1 MHGYPSK
8 ATLKLKTERT
18 MSLEEKY
25 IIITEDEED
34 EEEEED
40 IQEAATS
47 VVGRVVK
54 DAVDQIVALQK
65 EEAGAQ
71 YKMRNIT
78 WMRCTDFSIGKGLLQ
93 IEDYMKTW
101 ELHESWL
108 HWSNYLNKQ
117 ELQYSTQYYYRVRWS
132 IPTCRKPIPRATACV
147 YFVIE
152 ISKIKPKMLPIEVF
166 FVVETNKLVHRPGK
180 TRFKEKW
187 LKDVIESKIVMMET
201 VDF

>member
-1 MHGYPSK
+1 
-8 ATLKLKTERT
+8 
-18 MSLEEKY
+18 MSLEDKY
-25 IIITEDEED
+25 IAIMDEDDED
-34 EEEEED
+34 KEEEED
-40 IQEAATS
+40 IQEAAAS
-47 VVGRVVK
+47 FVDGVIK
-54 DAVDQIVALQK
+54 DAVDKIIALKK
-65 EEAGAQ
+65 EEAAAIYTIQ
-71 YKMRNIT
+71 NIP
-78 WMRCTDFSIGKGLLQ
+78 WMRCSDFSIGRGLLQ

-108 HWSNYLNKQ
+108 HWSNYLNNE
-117 ELQYSTQYYYRVRWS
+117 ELKYSTRYYYRVRWS

-152 ISKIKPKMLPIEVF
+152 ISKIKPKNLPIEVF
-166 FVVETNKLVHRPGK
+166 FVVETNRLIHRPGK